1 VTCLEIRPAHPHLSF
16 IGNSYFIGRHFI
28 NKRSLEANM
37 FFILLLIFVLIPVIE
52 LNVIIEVA
60 SSIGSWP
67 TVGLVLF
74 TAVVGVSLVRSQGLS
89 TLMSVQQKLARGEA
103 PGQEIVEGM
112 MLAAAGVLLLIP
124 GFVTDFIG
132 LILLTPLTRA
142 PIAAF
147 FYKRMQLRVVANGGF
162 KPGFGGGQSP
172 FGPSGPFAGQKPS
185 DQPGNTFDGDFEQ
198 RNEQPR
204 SHQIEHDDVDDNL
217 NEDKHQNRH
226 KDNHDDKR
234 DDIIDVEP
242 INPKDDNKP
251 T

>member
-1 VTCLEIRPAHPHLSF
+1 
-16 IGNSYFIGRHFI
+16 
-28 NKRSLEANM
+28 M
-37 FFILLLIFVLIPVIE
+37 FFILLLVFVLIPVVE
-52 LNVIIEVA
+52 LNVLIEVA
-60 SSIGSWP
+60 SSIGSWT

-147 FYKRMQLRVVANGGF
+147 LYKRMQLRVVANGGF
-162 KPGFGGGQSP
+162 KGGFSAGQNPFGQPGPFGGQNP
-172 FGPSGPFAGQKPS
+172 D
-185 DQPGNTFDGDFEQ
+185 DQNGNTFDGDFE
-198 RNEQPR
+198 RKDEQPR
-204 SHQIEHDDVDDNL
+204 SHHIEQKQSD
-217 NEDKHQNRH
+217 
-226 KDNHDDKR
+226 

-242 INPKDDNKP
+242 IDPKDDKK
-251 T
+251 

>member
-1 VTCLEIRPAHPHLSF
+1 
-16 IGNSYFIGRHFI
+16 
-28 NKRSLEANM
+28 M

-52 LNVIIEVA
+52 LNVLIEVA
-60 SSIGSWP
+60 SSIGSWT

-89 TLMSVQQKLARGEA
+89 TLMTVQQKLARGEA
-103 PGQEIVEGM
+103 PGKEIVEGM

-147 FYKRMQLRVVANGGF
+147 LYKRMQLRMVTNGGF
-162 KPGFGGGQSP
+162 KAGFGPGQNP
-172 FGPSGPFAGQKPS
+172 FGQSGPFGGQNPF
-185 DQPGNTFDGDFEQ
+185 DQNGNTFDGDFE
-198 RNEQPR
+198 RKDEQPR
-204 SHQIEHDDVDDNL
+204 SHHIEQAKTD
-217 NEDKHQNRH
+217 
-226 KDNHDDKR
+226 

-242 INPKDDNKP
+242 VAPKDDKK
-251 T
+251 

>member
-1 VTCLEIRPAHPHLSF
+1 
-16 IGNSYFIGRHFI
+16 
-28 NKRSLEANM
+28 M

-52 LNVIIEVA
+52 LNVLIEVA
-60 SSIGSWP
+60 SSIGSWT
-67 TVGLVLF
+67 TVALVLF

-132 LILLTPLTRA
+132 LILLTPFTRA

-147 FYKRMQLRVVANGGF
+147 LYKRMQLRVVANGGIP
-162 KPGFGGGQSP
+162 PGFGGGQSP
-172 FGPSGPFAGQKPS
+172 FGQSGPFAGQKPF
-185 DQPGNTFDGDFEQ
+185 DQQGNTFDGDFEHKND
-198 RNEQPR
+198 RPR
-204 SHQIEHDDVDDNL
+204 SHQIEVVDLDDDINNDRDDDIKDKRHDDN
-217 NEDKHQNRH
+217 
-226 KDNHDDKR
+226 R

-242 INPKDDNKP
+242 IKPKDDDKP
-251 T
+251 S